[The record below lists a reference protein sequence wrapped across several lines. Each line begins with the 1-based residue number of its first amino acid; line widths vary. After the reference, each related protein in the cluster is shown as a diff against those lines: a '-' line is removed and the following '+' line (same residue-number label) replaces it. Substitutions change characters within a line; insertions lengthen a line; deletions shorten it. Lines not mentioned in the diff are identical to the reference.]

1 MATVNR
7 RTFLKLAGANV
18 GTLALGAGS
27 AAFASTRR
35 SPTSP
40 APEIVVIGAG
50 AFGGW
55 AALYLQEMGLS
66 VTLVDQYG
74 PGNSRGSSGGEMR
87 QIRAAY
93 GDREIYT
100 RWVIEAFKRW
110 KAREEEWGKQ
120 MFFQTG
126 QITLASRWT
135 EELRNTK
142 KVFDRLGVDNEVI
155 KPDELVRRYP
165 QFDHE
170 GVEFGFYVPSTGV
183 LRCRE
188 GCMAVTDALQKKG
201 GRFMI
206 ARAEPGRRSGGRL
219 QDVTLS
225 TGETV
230 AAQTFVF
237 ACGPWHPKLFPD
249 VLKDKLML
257 ARRPQIYI
265 GTPPDDHRFS
275 YPNCPTFTTKG
286 VYGFP
291 NLEGKGL
298 KIGPYWNMAPIDPD
312 TDDRVVTTEE
322 IKKTHEFTSSAF
334 PALSGQPIVETRV
347 APRANTVDGHFIVDR
362 HPELENVWLVGG
374 GSGHGYKHGI
384 MVGDYVANRVVGNDG
399 DPELAATFRIKD
411 ETF

>member
-1 MATVNR
+1 MTILNR
-7 RTFLKLAGANV
+7 RTFLKLAGAGA
-18 GTLALGAGS
+18 GTLAVGE
-27 AAFASTRR
+27 R
-35 SPTSP
+35 SLQGQPSP
-40 APEIVVIGAG
+40 EVVVIGAG

-55 AALYLQEMGLS
+55 AALYLREAGLA

-74 PGNSRGSSGGEMR
+74 PGNAYSSSGGEMR

-93 GDREIYT
+93 GDRELYT

-110 KAREEEWGKQ
+110 KMREQEWGRQ

-126 QITLASRWT
+126 QITLAPRWT
-135 EELRNTK
+135 RELRNTK
-142 KVFDRLGVDNEVI
+142 EVFDKLGVENEVI
-155 KPDELVRRYP
+155 PPDDLPRRYP
-165 QFDHE
+165 QFDHQ
-170 GVEFGFYVPSTGV
+170 GVEFGFFVPSTGV
-183 LRCRE
+183 LRCRAGCQAVADAFLKE
-188 GCMAVTDALQKKG
+188 GGQFKMAK
-201 GRFMI
+201 
-206 ARAEPGRRSGGRL
+206 AEPGRRSGSRL
-219 QDVTLS
+219 LDVSLS

-265 GTPPDDHRFS
+265 GTPPDDNRFS
-275 YPNCPTFTTKG
+275 YPNCPNFTTKG

-291 NLEGKGL
+291 GLEGQGV

-312 TDDRVVTTEE
+312 KDDRVVTTEE
-322 IKKTHEFTSSAF
+322 IKKTHDFTASAI
-334 PALSGQPIVETRV
+334 PALAGQPIVETRV
-347 APRANTVDGHFIVDR
+347 APRANSVDGHFIVDR
-362 HPELENVWLVGG
+362 HPELDNVWLVGG

-384 MVGDYVANRVVGNDG
+384 MVGDYVANRVVGKDE
-399 DPELAATFRIKD
+399 DPELAAAFRIKD